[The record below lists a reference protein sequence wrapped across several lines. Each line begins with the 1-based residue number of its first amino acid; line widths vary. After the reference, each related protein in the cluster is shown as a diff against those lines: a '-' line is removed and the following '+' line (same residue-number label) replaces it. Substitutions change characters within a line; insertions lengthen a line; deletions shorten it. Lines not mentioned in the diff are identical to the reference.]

1 MAGVDGAGAGPNV
14 MHDEFMEENDS
25 EGESGEEG
33 DAARARQP
41 KPIEEELEELSVI
54 AV

>member
-33 DAARARQP
+33 DAARARQL
-41 KPIEEELEELSVI
+41 KPIEEELEDR
-54 AV
+54 